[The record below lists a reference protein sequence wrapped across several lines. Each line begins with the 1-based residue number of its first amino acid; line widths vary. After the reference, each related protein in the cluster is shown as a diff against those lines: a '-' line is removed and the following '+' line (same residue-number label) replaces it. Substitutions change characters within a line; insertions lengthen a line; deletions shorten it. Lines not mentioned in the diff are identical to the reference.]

1 MKLFA
6 TFCALVAFA
15 GLAVAEEKKAAPKF
29 DAEKLVGKWKFTEGM
44 KSGEKVEAK
53 NLEGS
58 DVTITKD
65 SITIEG
71 GGEKHV
77 MKFKID
83 ASKSPVQIDMDG
95 EEGPAKGTKAEGIIA
110 IDGDTIKLAYATNF
124 PGLEGKR
131 PEKFESTK
139 DNKSFYFVMKLAN

>member
-6 TFCALVAFA
+6 AAVALVAVAGFA
-15 GLAVAEEKKAAPKF
+15 TAEEGKAKPKF
-29 DAEKLVGKWKFTEGM
+29 DAEKLVGKWKFTEGT
-44 KSGEKVEAK
+44 KSGAKVDAK
-53 NLEGS
+53 NLES

-65 SITIEG
+65 AFTIEG

-83 ASKSPVQIDMDG
+83 ASKSPVQIDMEGD
-95 EEGPAKGTKAEGIIA
+95 EGPAKGFKAEGIIA
-110 IDGDTIKLAYATNF
+110 IDGDTIKLAYATSI
-124 PGLEGKR
+124 PGFEGKR

-139 DNKSFYFVMKLAN
+139 DNKAFLFIMKKAK